1 VNLNKVFSD
10 VSEVTAMYSWCWH
23 SVLPHY

>member
-10 VSEVTAMYSWCWH
+10 VSEVTAMH
-23 SVLPHY
+23 S